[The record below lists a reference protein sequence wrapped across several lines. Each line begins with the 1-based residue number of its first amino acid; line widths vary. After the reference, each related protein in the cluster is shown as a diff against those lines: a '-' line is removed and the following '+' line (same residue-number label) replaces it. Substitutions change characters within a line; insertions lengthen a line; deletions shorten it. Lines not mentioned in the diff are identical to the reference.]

1 MNTRA
6 FTLALIIA
14 TLAAIMVNT
23 YIDDKETE
31 ITQQYGTKTTVVIAK
46 KDIGELELIDDSK
59 VTIRS
64 VPKNFKMPGSFSKM
78 TEVENTVAT
87 VPILKGEQIT
97 KPRITHPGAR
107 TGLARQVSVGKRAVA
122 IQITENQAVSKL
134 LKPGD
139 RVDVL
144 ASINYAPGRKDL
156 QKIKTILQD
165 VLVLSTG
172 MSMTNSI
179 PIYGVKVPGVIKTMK
194 VATYT
199 KYNTVT
205 LELDPYEAQKLVYLL
220 TYSGVPPYLTLRN
233 NNDKK
238 VERIRGIKIFDVL
251 GAEDTTE
258 AKSFFNEKNKGRGV
272 SGR

>member
-14 TLAAIMVNT
+14 ALAALMVNT
-23 YIDDKETE
+23 YIDDKETQ

-46 KDIGELELIDDSK
+46 KDIAELELIDDSK
-59 VTIRS
+59 VTIKP
-64 VPKNFKMPGSFSKM
+64 VPKNFKMPGGFSKIS
-78 TEVENTVAT
+78 EVENTVAT
-87 VPILKGEQIT
+87 VPIRKGEQIT
-97 KPRITHPGAR
+97 KPRVIFPGAR
-107 TGLARQVSVGKRAVA
+107 TGLARQVSVGRRAVA

-165 VLVLSTG
+165 VLILSTG

-179 PIYGVKVPGVIKTMK
+179 PIIGVKVPPVIKKMN
-194 VATYT
+194 VATYS

-238 VERIRGIKIFDVL
+238 IERIRGIKIFDVL
-251 GAEDTTE
+251 GAEDAAE
-258 AKSFFNEKNKGRGV
+258 AKAFFNEKNKGRGI